1 MIHSFT
7 SRSSNSLPRS
17 VPSGRAVGE
26 AEAPGW
32 LTFRQTP
39 LLGDNVRK
47 GQRGAIV
54 VYADRFVPED
64 EKQPAAETSEDPQ
77 SGARFICG
85 RPPSRK
91 VLNEMYRL
99 DCLRSY
105 VRPVDAGL

>member
-1 MIHSFT
+1 MIHSLT

-32 LTFRQTP
+32 LTFRQAP
-39 LLGDNVRK
+39 SLGDNVRK

-77 SGARFICG
+77 SGPRFTRARRLAAG
-85 RPPSRK
+85 R
-91 VLNEMYRL
+91 
-99 DCLRSY
+99 
-105 VRPVDAGL
+105 AGAQFPLPNRQAGRTLKSS